1 MEAMVVVVVGIMAVS
16 ERVVVVMVL
25 LTRQLQVVMSSA
37 YDEIRYPGRARRK
50 PVLFH
55 GQAQKRRRQ
64 RSMLERGSGR
74 WRGEVQVS
82 VVVVGRDGRMLKRGR
97 WPLTELKRD
106 RA

>member
-37 YDEIRYPGRARRK
+37 YDEIRYPGRARKK

-55 GQAQKRRRQ
+55 GQAQKKKTSEINARKGQ
-64 RSMLERGSGR
+64 RKMEGRGPGECGGGR
-74 WRGEVQVS
+74 KGWKNVEAREVAV
-82 VVVVGRDGRMLKRGR
+82 DG
-97 WPLTELKRD
+97 
-106 RA
+106 A